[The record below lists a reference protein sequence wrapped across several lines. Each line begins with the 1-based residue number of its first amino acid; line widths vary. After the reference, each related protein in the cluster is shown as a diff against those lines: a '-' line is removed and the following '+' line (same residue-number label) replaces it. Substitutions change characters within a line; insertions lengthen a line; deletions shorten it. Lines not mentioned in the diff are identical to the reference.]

1 MDGILIAEA
10 MELREE
16 KKKIRALEKQDDME
30 MGKWW
35 CLIGKLGPFFDAAA
49 RDSARNGD
57 IKFMVRVGTS
67 TQELFLQ

>member
-35 CLIGKLGPFFDAAA
+35 SLIGKLGEFF
-49 RDSARNGD
+49 
-57 IKFMVRVGTS
+57 
-67 TQELFLQ
+67 